1 MSEESEP
8 DLATVAGLLDDEYA
22 RAVLAAT
29 STQPKSA
36 TEIAEE
42 CDVSVS
48 TVYRRAQRLQEAGL
62 VTDRDRIR
70 SDGHHDTVY
79 VATLAELS
87 VRLDDGEFD
96 VDVECR
102 RTADED
108 REDPADRL
116 TRLWE
121 EL

>member
-1 MSEESEP
+1 
-8 DLATVAGLLDDEYA
+8 
-22 RAVLAAT
+22 
-29 STQPKSA
+29 
-36 TEIAEE
+36 
-42 CDVSVS
+42 
-48 TVYRRAQRLQEAGL
+48 
-62 VTDRDRIR
+62 VTDHDRIR

-87 VRLDDGEFD
+87 VRLDGGEFD

-102 RTADED
+102 DPTADVTGD
-108 REDPADRL
+108 QEDPADRL